1 MSTDKKERVMTA
13 KGFLFKAGTKA
24 AASADAFIKAHR
36 AWLETGTLAELTGPI
51 LAKVDSRELMP
62 TPALEVLKEVVLGH
76 MLASTINNAKIAIA
90 KAENPEEPGEPATSA
105 SKPWEATIYD
115 ADGNVVF
122 KKHPETGKESALE
135 SKFAKPQEAD
145 GWVDR
150 RLVEGSE
157 GFFGVVVNHTLQ
169 SKEGDS
175 LSRTILRGDAMART
189 FGARKP
195 NPVCKS
201 NAKASGKLSFGVK
214 SKPSVSKFSHG

>member
-1 MSTDKKERVMTA
+1 MSEKKERVMTA
-13 KGFLFKAGTKA
+13 KGFLHKAGTKA

-90 KAENPEEPGEPATSA
+90 KADSGERTEAIASTSA

-115 ADGNVVF
+115 ADGNVVI
-122 KKHPETGKESALE
+122 KIHPETGKESTLE
-135 SKFAKPQEAD
+135 EKFAKPQDAD

-150 RLVEGSE
+150 RLVQGSE
-157 GFFGVVVNHTLQ
+157 GWFGVVVNHTLQ